1 MHKTAHFTPEMNL
14 VAAAPENF
22 LATCRGSN
30 EKLIFVGIQLETDEE
45 ARLFFLKKILS
56 AVQIDL
62 QKDALFASFGD
73 PDSGSFIQLL
83 RKKGVEK
90 CLLFGLEPARL
101 GLGISVR
108 LNESFVFYGCR
119 FLFAEKLSAIE
130 NDVAKKQ
137 QLWAAL
143 KRWAE

>member
-1 MHKTAHFTPEMNL
+1 MHKTNFFSPEMTL

-22 LATCRGSN
+22 FASCSGSN
-30 EKLIFVGIQLETDEE
+30 EKLIFVGIQQETDEA
-45 ARLFFLKKILS
+45 ARQFFLKKILS

-62 QKDALFASFGD
+62 SKDALFASFGATET
-73 PDSGSFIQLL
+73 GSFIQLL

-90 CLLFGLEPARL
+90 CLLFGLAPARL
-101 GLGISVR
+101 GLGIAVKM
-108 LNESFVFYGCR
+108 NEPFTFYGCR
-119 FLFAEKLSAIE
+119 FLFAEKLSVIE

-137 QLWAAL
+137 QLWAGL